1 MWMFTVSHNS
11 ACGLMITFLNSGIHT
26 MMYCYFTIT
35 AFGVKSLNKYKPMIT
50 SMQLIQ
56 FVVGITFTIPTYSVF
71 NPGCNNEAQHWGTI
85 GIHLYT
91 IILIGLFLD
100 FAKKNYIDKNKNGS
114 KVGSSD
120 KKKN

>member
-1 MWMFTVSHNS
+1 
-11 ACGLMITFLNSGIHT
+11 MITFLNSGIHT

-71 NPGCNNEAQHWGTI
+71 NPGCNNEAQHWGKFI
-85 GIHLYT
+85 VRVLYYT
-91 IILIGLFLD
+91 VLFCTVL
-100 FAKKNYIDKNKNGS
+100 YCSVLRCTVLYCCG
-114 KVGSSD
+114 
-120 KKKN
+120 